1 MDLWVIHSPNVHEAK
16 QWEINILS
24 SANEGSLNE
33 TSDQKKTNDQNKAKN
48 SNIQVLDS

>member
-1 MDLWVIHSPNVHEAK
+1 MDLWVIHSPNVDEAK

-33 TSDQKKTNDQNKAKN
+33 ASDLILPND
-48 SNIQVLDS
+48 